1 MKPIDILTNGKHSED
16 IRKGVCTFCGKE
28 VKTFRNAL
36 SEKEYKISGFCQE
49 CQDKVF
55 GKD

>member
-1 MKPIDILTNGKHSED
+1 MKPIDILINGKHSED
-16 IRKGVCTFCGKE
+16 ISKGVCTFCSKK
-28 VKTFRNAL
+28 VKTFRNTS